1 MPEKK
6 RKKESEYSDK
16 GKVWRKKK
24 EGKKEEEKKGVDK
37 KKNNEK
43 RKKLKLRN
51 TTDSGGLLLTDSDK
65 NIYLSDVFKLKLIIT
80 YHI

>member
-37 KKNNEK
+37 KKIM
-43 RKKLKLRN
+43 KKERN
-51 TTDSGGLLLTDSDK
+51 
-65 NIYLSDVFKLKLIIT
+65 
-80 YHI
+80 